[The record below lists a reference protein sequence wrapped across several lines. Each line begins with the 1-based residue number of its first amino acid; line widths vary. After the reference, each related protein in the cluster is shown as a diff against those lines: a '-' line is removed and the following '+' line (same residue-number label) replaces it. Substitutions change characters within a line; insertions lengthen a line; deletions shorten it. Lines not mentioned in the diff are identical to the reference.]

1 MCYISARLVQKLYC
15 TLINLEFST
24 LWNLLPLEILF
35 LDWSFDVWLIIPK
48 VNTNVWKLS
57 PLFILTILWCLFPLF
72 SIFHMLVLALIDN
85 WVLVI
90 SVHSVT
96 FSWYVR
102 KSVFCNIYPVCILL
116 ALLFVDTHLCVIR
129 AHFGSSG
136 NRRKLFYSIEVFISW
151 NFIKWQCSLIVNCEL
166 LSALE
171 IVQFEVVFALY

>member
-24 LWNLLPLEILF
+24 LWNLLPFEILF

-129 AHFGSSG
+129 AHFSSG

-171 IVQFEVVFALY
+171 IQFEVVFAFY